1 MKKLLVAIV
10 LAILPF
16 ILVWVAFFLTAFSF
30 NTTEVFQ
37 SQMFWLLSIVY
48 WFVFTCMLGPL
59 LDEFI
64 D

>member
-1 MKKLLVAIV
+1 MKKILTIIV

>member
-1 MKKLLVAIV
+1 MKKVLIFIT

-37 SQMFWLLSIVY
+37 SQMFWLISVIY
-48 WFVFTCMLGPL
+48 WFLFTCMLGPL
-59 LDEFI
+59 LEDTI
-64 D
+64 